1 MKALREALA
10 AVFYEDRRGL
20 LRRVVSTLEPLWTDR
35 AGDEGLDKAYG
46 ALERWERLEGVSY
59 EHANQQDRSDHQMLA
74 DLVISVLRANGV
86 DLCSSFAISER
97 QRARAE
103 AFCAEQD
110 AIMAA
115 EQRATMESC
124 RQRSRQKL
132 TLLRGAIERL
142 TGTPK
147 AEKLKRRADRL
158 EAKLDEALPIED
170 LGSPYY
176 GAIGGSMTWSFTP
189 TGIGVVVKVKHAS
202 GAELDLTDYDEW

>member
-86 DLCSSFAISER
+86 DLCSSFAISES

-110 AIMAA
+110 AIMAD
-115 EQRATMESC
+115 
-124 RQRSRQKL
+124 RQREEP
-132 TLLRGAIERL
+132 GERPHRSPL
-142 TGTPK
+142 GG
-147 AEKLKRRADRL
+147 
-158 EAKLDEALPIED
+158 EA
-170 LGSPYY
+170 SPYY

-189 TGIGVVVKVKHAS
+189 TGIGVVVRVKHAS
-202 GAELDLTDYDEW
+202 GAELDLSDYGEW